1 MTTAGSFV
9 GKANPA
15 ALGNG
20 PAVTHGGLL
29 YDTHNASQPW
39 SLRTYQGYDRFELRA
54 GDRWPSDL
62 TSERT
67 ELSGQR
73 NPLPFGADVWLSFAQ
88 RVTATGLTSP
98 WMVLAQFRATDDAG
112 DYPSR
117 SPVWAQ
123 QFSGSTFVI
132 TTRSDPSPSSAGNL
146 PQVDRYTD
154 PDFETGVW
162 HHFVYRLR
170 FSQTGLGELQ
180 AWIDGT
186 EVIPTLAIPMGYNDT
201 TGPFLK
207 YGIYRSPASETVV
220 AEFAN
225 VEIGSSS
232 LLSRVIDPL
241 PISTP

>member
-39 SLRTYQGYDRFELRA
+39 SLRSYQAYDRFEIRA
-54 GDRWPSDL
+54 GDRWPNDA
-62 TSERT
+62 TPERT

-73 NPLPFGADVWLSFAQ
+73 NPWPFDTDVWLSFAL
-88 RVTATGLTSP
+88 RISAAELTSQ
-98 WMVLAQFRATDDAG
+98 WTLVGQFRATDDAG
-112 DYPSR
+112 DYQSR
-117 SPVWAQ
+117 SPVFAQ
-123 QFSGSTFVI
+123 QFSGSTFLV
-132 TTRSDPSPSSAGNL
+132 TTRSDPNPTTVGDLA
-146 PQVDRYTD
+146 QVDRYTD
-154 PDFETGVW
+154 PNFALGVW
-162 HHFVYRLR
+162 HRFVYRLR
-170 FSQTGLGELQ
+170 FSRSGNGELQ
-180 AWIDGT
+180 GWIDGV
-186 EVIPTLAIPMGYNDT
+186 EVIPTLAVPMGFNDAA
-201 TGPFLK
+201 GPFLK
-207 YGIYRSPASETVV
+207 YGIYRAPAPETVV